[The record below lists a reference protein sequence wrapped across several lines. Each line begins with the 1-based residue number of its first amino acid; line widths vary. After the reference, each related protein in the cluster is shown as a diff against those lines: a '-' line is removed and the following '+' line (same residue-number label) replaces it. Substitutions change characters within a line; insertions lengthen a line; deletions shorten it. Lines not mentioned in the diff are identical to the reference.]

1 MQETETQERAT
12 RIVDFKIPL
21 PWLLSGL
28 IACLWSLISMWFGIQ
43 QLVGTVNDLQI
54 TVKSGNTSVS
64 VLSSQLELVKFRTGA
79 LEADLQRLS
88 ASVQQQQKERK

>member
-1 MQETETQERAT
+1 MPPENETPDRTT

-21 PWLLSGL
+21 PWLLSGV

-64 VLSSQLELVKFRTGA
+64 VLSSEMALQKFRLDKLEVDVMRNNEIIHNGRTG
-79 LEADLQRLS
+79 
-88 ASVQQQQKERK
+88 K